1 MKRVLGVLAG
11 VLSSL
16 GLFLGAA
23 AADPPLIV
31 AQGLP
36 GRLPGTL
43 PGQQQ
48 PAAPKPDPATSSAS
62 GANNLATC
70 CDITAIDKAK
80 SVVSARE
87 RGSGRIVEFKVADS
101 AVLQR
106 LQVGQAVHAN
116 FKTKQVSVDGNTMC
130 CTITSV
136 AAGSAVASKTPA
148 QSLTPVPKAPES
160 PQAQP
165 AKPMGAP
172 QAMLGQKLPGQP
184 LAGAPAPA
192 RPTTAQAPLPS
203 RASPTE
209 PPNVPGSP
217 AQAPVQ
223 SPGKAP
229 GAPASRPQDPP
240 DDDANE
246 DDERDPPK
254 MLRKKGEKGGGRRAA
269 GAPIKLDKYPDAQ
282 GFLNKVAAAMTR
294 KEMDVSLIGG
304 EKYMVNSCFGIK
316 VRAGN
321 FKMKLASP
329 NARLEGTAAK
339 LTFRVEHISLNG
351 ISLRMR
357 PSTNVLKP
365 CHFGKKFSV
374 GGSASNVRIEFRF
387 DPIMDLKQCKF
398 GSFGD
403 IHTRI
408 DIGNLNLK
416 PLQNDLDKIAK
427 NAFED
432 ALNNFFKL
440 DPLDQLIQTVDDVFE
455 ADCPGKRT

>member
-1 MKRVLGVLAG
+1 MKKVLGVLAG
-11 VLSSL
+11 VLSSV
-16 GLFLGAA
+16 GFCLGAG
-23 AADPPLIV
+23 AADPPLMV

-43 PGQQQ
+43 PGQQP
-48 PAAPKPDPATSSAS
+48 PAAPRPDPAASSKS
-62 GANNLATC
+62 GSDSLAAC
-70 CDITAIDKAK
+70 CDITTIDKAK
-80 SVVSARE
+80 GVVSARE

-101 AVLQR
+101 AVLQK
-106 LQVGQAVHAN
+106 LKVGQAVHAN
-116 FKTKQVSVDGNTMC
+116 FNTKRVSVDGNTMC
-130 CTITSV
+130 CPITGV
-136 AAGSAVASKTPA
+136 AAGSAVASK
-148 QSLTPVPKAPES
+148 APE
-160 PQAQP
+160 QAQP
-165 AKPMGAP
+165 ARPMGAP
-172 QAMLGQKLPGQP
+172 QAMPGQRLPGQP

-192 RPTTAQAPLPS
+192 RTTTAQAPLPS
-203 RASPTE
+203 RAT
-209 PPNVPGSP
+209 
-217 AQAPVQ
+217 
-223 SPGKAP
+223 P

-246 DDERDPPK
+246 DDEGDPPK
-254 MLRKKGEKGGGRRAA
+254 MLRKKGAKGGGRRAA
-269 GAPIKLDKYPDAQ
+269 GSSIKLDKYPDAQ
-282 GFLNKVAAAMTR
+282 GFLNKVAQAMTR

-374 GGSASNVRIEFRF
+374 GGAASNVKIEFRF
-387 DPIMDLKQCKF
+387 DPVMDLKQCKF

-432 ALNNFFKL
+432 ALNNFFKF
-440 DPLDQLIQTVDDVFE
+440 DPLDQLIQTIDDVYE